1 MGVDSDAPVGFRAI
15 RLRFELGPELP
26 ADVLGDLL
34 AATERY
40 CVVYQTITRGV
51 PVEIAPG

>member
-1 MGVDSDAPVGFRAI
+1 MGFLAV
-15 RLRFELGPELP
+15 RLRFDLEPDLP
-26 ADVLGDLL
+26 DDVLEPLL

-51 PVEIAPG
+51 PVEIVRG